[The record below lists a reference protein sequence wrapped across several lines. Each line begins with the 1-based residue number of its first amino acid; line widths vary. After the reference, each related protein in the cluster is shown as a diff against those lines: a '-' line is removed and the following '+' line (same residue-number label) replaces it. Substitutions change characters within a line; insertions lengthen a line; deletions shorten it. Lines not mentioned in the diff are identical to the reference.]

1 MANCIVSTI
10 SALADVIEKEF
21 QYKKYRALANK
32 KETLMTQI
40 SRVGFNLGSKAADYQ
55 ALTVPVPRVYS
66 AEPESICRT
75 LTQANFPTTG
85 KKKDNTQLRFLD
97 NDCFKFDGDLSILNT
112 SYNSIYLTGKVTI
125 PKNTTITLDTNLVIV
140 GELIMEENAKLIIK
154 TGGRCSCNSA
164 TLNNNSITVSTCSI
178 FNAYALD
185 LGSTK
190 SIVDLECGSA
200 FSIFNIKNT
209 SNSQINIGKNSYGG
223 TGIPTKVFSN
233 WKNGNFGCYKK
244 NSEIPNCIQYE

>member
-55 ALTVPVPRVYS
+55 ALIAPSEKS
-66 AEPESICRT
+66 AESICRT

-125 PKNTTITLDTNLVIV
+125 PEKTTITLDTNLVI

-185 LGSTK
+185 LGITK

-223 TGIPTKVFSN
+223 TGIPTTLVSN
-233 WKNGNFGCYKK
+233 WKKENFGCYKK
-244 NSEIPNCIQYE
+244 NSEIPNCTQYE